1 MVIKRLFL
9 LSHVRKRI
17 LASANIALFE
27 DIAKQNSKKT
37 RFFIVISLFFC
48 YFASKFKLLNMD
60 KKKLNRLKLVLV
72 EKDKTGVWLAEQL
85 GVTAVTV
92 SKWCSNI
99 TQPTLPT
106 LDKIAE
112 LLECEKRELIN
123 D

>member
-1 MVIKRLFL
+1 M
-9 LSHVRKRI
+9 
-17 LASANIALFE
+17 E
-27 DIAKQNSKKT
+27 
-37 RFFIVISLFFC
+37 
-48 YFASKFKLLNMD
+48 

-72 EKDKTGVWLAEQL
+72 EKDKTGVWLSEQL

-112 LLECEKRELIN
+112 LLECEKRELITE
-123 D
+123 

>member
-1 MVIKRLFL
+1 MYAR
-9 LSHVRKRI
+9 
-17 LASANIALFE
+17 
-27 DIAKQNSKKT
+27 
-37 RFFIVISLFFC
+37 IVISD
-48 YFASKFKLLNMD
+48 YFPNFNLKFNILNMT

-112 LLECEKRELIN
+112 LLECELRDLIIE
-123 D
+123 

>member
-1 MVIKRLFL
+1 MYAR
-9 LSHVRKRI
+9 
-17 LASANIALFE
+17 
-27 DIAKQNSKKT
+27 
-37 RFFIVISLFFC
+37 IVISD
-48 YFASKFKLLNMD
+48 YFPNFNLKFNILNMT

-106 LDKIAE
+106 LDRIAE
-112 LLECEKRELIN
+112 LLECELRDLIIE
-123 D
+123 

>member
-1 MVIKRLFL
+1 
-9 LSHVRKRI
+9 
-17 LASANIALFE
+17 
-27 DIAKQNSKKT
+27 
-37 RFFIVISLFFC
+37 
-48 YFASKFKLLNMD
+48 MD

>member
-1 MVIKRLFL
+1 MAI
-9 LSHVRKRI
+9 
-17 LASANIALFE
+17 
-27 DIAKQNSKKT
+27 
-37 RFFIVISLFFC
+37 
-48 YFASKFKLLNMD
+48 FASEFKILNMD

-99 TQPTLPT
+99 TQPALPT

-112 LLECEKRELIN
+112 LLECELRDLIIE
-123 D
+123 

>member
-1 MVIKRLFL
+1 MLF
-9 LSHVRKRI
+9 SNNFPI
-17 LASANIALFE
+17 
-27 DIAKQNSKKT
+27 
-37 RFFIVISLFFC
+37 
-48 YFASKFKLLNMD
+48 FAFKFKLLNMD
-60 KKKLNRLKLVLV
+60 KKKLNRLKLVLF

-112 LLECEKRELIN
+112 LLECEKRELITE
-123 D
+123 

>member
-1 MVIKRLFL
+1 
-9 LSHVRKRI
+9 
-17 LASANIALFE
+17 
-27 DIAKQNSKKT
+27 
-37 RFFIVISLFFC
+37 
-48 YFASKFKLLNMD
+48 MD

-106 LDKIAE
+106 LDRIAE
-112 LLECEKRELIN
+112 LLDCEKRDLITE
-123 D
+123 